1 MVSGT
6 QIEVW
11 VDCSRV
17 YRRLAP
23 PPMTNLS
30 ALASLAPPLDPSDP
44 LLSQDPSYRET
55 PMALF
60 LGQRNNK
67 HFLFKVGLSHGRSL
81 RGNVSRY
88 EVVCVFRCTCTFFS
102 QLSGKFCWDNGRWR
116 GIGVKGKKEVSVLV
130 VLK

>member
-67 HFLFKVGLSHGRSL
+67 HFLFKVGLSHRTL
-81 RGNVSRY
+81 RGKVSRC
-88 EVVCVFRCTCTFFS
+88 EV
-102 QLSGKFCWDNGRWR
+102 
-116 GIGVKGKKEVSVLV
+116 VSVLV
-130 VLK
+130 LFSLSSVVSGVAMGE